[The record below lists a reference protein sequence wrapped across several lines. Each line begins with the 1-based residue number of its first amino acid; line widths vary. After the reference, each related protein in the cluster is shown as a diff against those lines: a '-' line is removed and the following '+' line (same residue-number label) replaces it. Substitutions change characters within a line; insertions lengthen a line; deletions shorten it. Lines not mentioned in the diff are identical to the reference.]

1 MNQQYSS
8 SNSSSQSIAYVNSS
22 GAGGHS
28 RASATSSTGK
38 TQTTQEEVFVS
49 GAHSVS
55 AQASTHI
62 SHQVIETSADV
73 SIPAQGDDNGAS
85 ENVTADE
92 SDSNSD
98 EDPLSLA
105 DLLGSHSVTVTHSEE
120 ISPNF
125 MLIVNKNDPLALIVE
140 HPSVDSIELPIEV
153 TAVTLNAF
161 GEDVSDFLIGTLEN
175 AFGENVSDF
184 LIGTLENAFG
194 EDVSDFL
201 IGTLEDALG
210 EDVSDFLIGTLE
222 NALGEDVSDFLIG
235 TLEDATLVS
244 INDPDLLV
252 MYHSADLSSLPENY
266 ERTLEAIDAVIELFF
281 GQGDRQQTLETFNLS
296 DITLNVVEINA
307 SRSFDNILIDPSRQA
322 DFAGLL

>member
-8 SNSSSQSIAYVNSS
+8 SSSSSQSIAYVNSS

-120 ISPNF
+120 IPPNF
-125 MLIVNKNDPLALIVE
+125 VLIVNKNDPLALIVE
-140 HPSVDSIELPIEV
+140 HPGVDSIELPIEV

-161 GEDVSDFLIGTLEN
+161 GE
-175 AFGENVSDF
+175 NVSDF
-184 LIGTLENAFG
+184 LISTLEDAFG

-201 IGTLEDALG
+201 IGTLEDA
-210 EDVSDFLIGTLE
+210 F
-222 NALGEDVSDFLIG
+222 GEDVSDFLIG

-244 INDPDLLV
+244 IDDPDLLV

-266 ERTLEAIDAVIELFF
+266 ERTLEAVDAVIELFF

-307 SRSFDNILIDPSRQA
+307 SRSFDNVLIDPSRQA

>member
-125 MLIVNKNDPLALIVE
+125 VLIVNKNDPLALIVE
-140 HPSVDSIELPIEV
+140 HPGVDSNELPIEV

-175 AFGENVSDF
+175 AFGE
-184 LIGTLENAFG
+184 
-194 EDVSDFL
+194 DVSDFL
-201 IGTLEDALG
+201 IGTLEDA
-210 EDVSDFLIGTLE
+210 F
-222 NALGEDVSDFLIG
+222 GEDVSDFLIG

-244 INDPDLLV
+244 IDDPDLLV
-252 MYHSADLSSLPENY
+252 MYHSADLSSLTENY